1 MPPGSDCSFRMLW
14 GASVTGW
21 SDTKAPSGNASGRGP
36 VSGENAAT
44 AFLRQ
49 SRDGSGGFHVV
60 GILGAYWDSDFRSH
74 PVDTESRS
82 VKTTKSRAMNQLA
95 VMVFVNLSE
104 KPKTR
109 MLPW

>member
-1 MPPGSDCSFRMLW
+1 MPPGSDCSFRSMW

-44 AFLRQ
+44 AFPRQ

-74 PVDTESRS
+74 RVDTELRYGKI
-82 VKTTKSRAMNQLA
+82 VKSHAENHLSAT
-95 VMVFVNLSE
+95 VFVNLQ
-104 KPKTR
+104 KNGMTR
-109 MLPW
+109 MLVR